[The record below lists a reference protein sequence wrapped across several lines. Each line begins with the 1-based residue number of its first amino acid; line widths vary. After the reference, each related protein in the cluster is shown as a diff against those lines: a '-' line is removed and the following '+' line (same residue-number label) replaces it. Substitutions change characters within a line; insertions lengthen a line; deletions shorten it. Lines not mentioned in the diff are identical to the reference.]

1 MSNFHDFL
9 VEHAMFPFPELV
21 GTRSINSTD
30 ISPFDVGLINAE
42 WKAKHAVRDNSLNQK
57 LCSVLQDILGDQ
69 VLPAATE
76 NFLLPAFSPKL
87 GLVEV
92 PGMPG
97 VPDRDWLKNPS
108 EIRVSLPKE
117 SSNRASADSTD
128 RLGRC

>member
-1 MSNFHDFL
+1 
-9 VEHAMFPFPELV
+9 MFPFPELV

-69 VLPAATE
+69 VLPAASE
-76 NFLLPAFSPKL
+76 KFLLPAFSPKL

-108 EIRVSLPKE
+108 ETRVSLPKE
-117 SSNRASADSTD
+117 LSNRASADSTN